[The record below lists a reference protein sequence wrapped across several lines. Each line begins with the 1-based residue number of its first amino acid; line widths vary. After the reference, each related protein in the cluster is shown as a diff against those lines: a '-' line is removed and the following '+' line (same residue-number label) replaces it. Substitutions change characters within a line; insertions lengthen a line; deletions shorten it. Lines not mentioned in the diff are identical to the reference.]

1 MGVFSILGV
10 MVVLGMIA
18 YLVFEVTKVLK
29 GKWKVKQNK

>member
-18 YLVFEVTKVLK
+18 YVVFEVTKVLK
-29 GKWKVKQNK
+29 GK